1 MSCSKFAR
9 RAKNC
14 EGSRAWKLL
23 SLVENL
29 DEGAER
35 GWGHWAATGGTA
47 LHRRSRAAPREPEEA
62 EYFHGCDMWRV
73 WWCIALCTWCLRCTL
88 GGCSL
93 PELRIFRRFLS
104 QHYATPRLAPTPC
117 GVARAIVVTHYRHVL
132 TSTLPT
138 PPTPPTLIKPLS
150 HCVGTIAFRLTKCSC
165 FGRKKTHS

>member
-9 RAKNC
+9 RTKNC

-35 GWGHWAATGGTA
+35 SWGHWAATGGTA

-93 PELRIFRRFLS
+93 PELRIFSSFPFAALRHPASCTHAVWSGACDRCHTL
-104 QHYATPRLAPTPC
+104 QTRPYVHPTH
-117 GVARAIVVTHYRHVL
+117 T
-132 TSTLPT
+132 TNPT
-138 PPTPPTLIKPLS
+138 NLNKPTLALRGNHRLS
-150 HCVGTIAFRLTKCSC
+150 LDKV
-165 FGRKKTHS
+165 